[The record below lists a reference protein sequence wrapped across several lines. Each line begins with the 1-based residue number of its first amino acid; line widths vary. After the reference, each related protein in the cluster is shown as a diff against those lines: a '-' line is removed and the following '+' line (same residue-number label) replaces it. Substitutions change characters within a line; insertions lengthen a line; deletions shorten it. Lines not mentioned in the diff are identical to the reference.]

1 MATADGSIRVP
12 GSILSPRLFD
22 TPLDFLKWYLTIFA
36 VNANYFYE
44 IDSCFYDILKDAQ
57 ATDAMFALEGSK
69 NEKKH

>member
-1 MATADGSIRVP
+1 M
-12 GSILSPRLFD
+12 
-22 TPLDFLKWYLTIFA
+22 FA
-36 VNANYFYE
+36 VYANYFYE